1 MSSFDCFERISEPL
15 TGGIYEIT
23 PNIPRGQRNQLM
35 TCYQGVRI
43 VGKEFTLSGVNHK
56 FQFDVS
62 KFGMTNWAQSKR
74 LIFGS
79 FLCLSTGN
87 FETMLF
93 ATVANRDPKDLSKG
107 IFHIRFIEEQNI
119 FDFEKHLNLK

>member
-1 MSSFDCFERISEPL
+1 
-15 TGGIYEIT
+15 
-23 PNIPRGQRNQLM
+23 M

-56 FQFDVS
+56 VPFDVS